1 METAVSSTSFPED
14 MWAWLATRLL
24 RPRIAL
30 LWLVLSACIGAASA
44 PVNPLRAMLLAAL
57 FIAQF
62 RLWDDLADRAHDA
75 RHHRNRVLPRS
86 VHGAR
91 FGLVCGAAALPIL
104 LMLWLRDALG
114 ASAAYML
121 LCAAMGLLY
130 LASRACSRLM
140 RAHLVLLKYPM
151 FIAIAASGRPWLLV
165 LGLGAGL
172 WLLLAAHEL
181 LSDKTINSI
190 N

>member
-14 MWAWLATRLL
+14 MSAWLATRLL
-24 RPRIAL
+24 RLRIAL

-44 PVNPLRAMLLAAL
+44 PAYPLRAMLLAAL

-62 RLWDDLADRAHDA
+62 RLWDDLADRAHDT
-75 RHHRNRVLPRS
+75 RHHRQRGLPGS

-91 FGLVCGAAALPIL
+91 FGLVCMAAALPIL
-104 LMLWLRDALG
+104 SLLCLRDGWAAG
-114 ASAAYML
+114 AAYLL

-130 LASRACSRLM
+130 LASRTGSRLM

-151 FIAIAASGRPWLLV
+151 FIAIAASGRPWPLV
-165 LGLGAGL
+165 LGLGASL

-181 LSDKTINSI
+181 LSDKTTDSTN
-190 N
+190 